1 MLYLLHH
8 ITTTIITHARPSL
21 PVNPNPIL
29 TPPNRGAFELHDTAA
44 IFCPN
49 GKRLPLASASTSTS
63 ASNIN
68 EKRLRLEFYAPSLY
82 SDGDFIL
89 LLILIWIF
97 QIKCNT
103 QCKINEENT
112 GSSLSK
118 VDLQPRSDLE
128 FIDEEQPG
136 YQLLHTHP
144 KFDLESEVVQKTK
157 KLPVLHITY
166 GSFRISSED
175 WIKIFANLV
184 ELFFKKFNW
193 QIFNNQ

>member
-1 MLYLLHH
+1 MLCHSPQCYHCLLCL
-8 ITTTIITHARPSL
+8 I
-21 PVNPNPIL
+21 
-29 TPPNRGAFELHDTAA
+29 HD
-44 IFCPN
+44 
-49 GKRLPLASASTSTS
+49 
-63 ASNIN
+63 
-68 EKRLRLEFYAPSLY
+68 LY
-82 SDGDFIL
+82 SQMVFFQH
-89 LLILIWIF
+89 F

-128 FIDEEQPG
+128 SFDKEQPG

-184 ELFFKKFNW
+184 ELFFKKFN
-193 QIFNNQ
+193 